1 MEIFQG
7 NKFQY
12 VGVFNPLNDSPTKW
26 WNTLKQLVGN
36 NFSVFN
42 NFLGWELKGLKGEKS
57 RLFFW
62 LGLNT
67 RGLET
72 LSCYVIVK

>member
-36 NFSVFN
+36 NLSVFN
-42 NFLGWELKGLKGEKS
+42 NFLGW
-57 RLFFW
+57 
-62 LGLNT
+62 
-67 RGLET
+67 
-72 LSCYVIVK
+72 